1 MYKKIQ
7 NQNFKSELQQDNIYL
22 KNGVVSLADISQHP
36 TRKGLENA
44 ILSDG
49 QIVNVVSQQYGHLPN
64 ENFFLRVEEK
74 LIDAEIN
81 FKSRSIN
88 RDNRSFAVDYI
99 LDDANFEVEI
109 KNGMDKIKPMLRFT
123 NSYDG
128 SCKTSGHFGF
138 FREVCQN
145 GLHVAHAEIG
155 FSMKHKGNIS
165 EIVLPEINH
174 ILKKFMDNE
183 FYTLHR
189 KFEVLAETPVK
200 NISEFVQ
207 QVCGKTALFKFE
219 SSEKN
224 PEPSLNARLVIEAMQ
239 RESTFLNTP
248 PNLWLGYNA
257 FNEVLHNKLKKT
269 FENQKRIDSKI
280 FNHVL
285 EMVN

>member
-1 MYKKIQ
+1 MYNKIE
-7 NQNFKSELQQDNIYL
+7 NQNFKSVLQADNVYV
-22 KNGVVSLADISQHP
+22 NNEVVSLATLSQTP
-36 TRKGLENA
+36 TRKGLEKA
-44 ILSDG
+44 ILSG
-49 QIVNVVSQQYGHLPN
+49 GTIVNVVSNQYGHLPN
-64 ENFFLRVEEK
+64 ENFFLKVEEK

-81 FKSRSIN
+81 YKTRSIN
-88 RDNRSFAVDYI
+88 RDNRSFAIDYI
-99 LDDANFEVEI
+99 LEDANFEVEI

-138 FREVCQN
+138 FREVCKN

-155 FSMKHKGNIS
+155 FSVKHLGDMAQL
-165 EIVLPEINH
+165 VLPEINH

-189 KFEVLAETPVK
+189 KFEVLAETQVH
-200 NISEFVQ
+200 NISDFVKE
-207 QVCGKTALFKFE
+207 VCGKTALFNFE

-239 RESTFLNTP
+239 KESNFLKSP

-257 FNEVLHNKLKKT
+257 FNEVLHTKLKKT
-269 FENQKRIDSKI
+269 FDVQKRTDGKI
-280 FNHVL
+280 FESIL
-285 EMVN
+285 EMSN